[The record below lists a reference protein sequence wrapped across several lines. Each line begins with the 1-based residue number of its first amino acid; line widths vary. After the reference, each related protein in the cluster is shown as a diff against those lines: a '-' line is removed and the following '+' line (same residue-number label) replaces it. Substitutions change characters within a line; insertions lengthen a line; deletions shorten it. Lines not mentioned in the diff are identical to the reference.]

1 MAKSILKDNQNHTAP
16 IVFGDNNNN
25 NNTNTKNDESGITV
39 NSNYNNNNNNSNNN
53 NNNSNNNRRVSFARE
68 VTLHK
73 IDYVENPNN
82 KRRKTD
88 IGITYQDYGIISGDS
103 NLENDYN
110 NSNNG
115 NSMNNINEQDE
126 HEEEQGDET
135 YGEKM
140 LVDSSDE

>member
-25 NNTNTKNDESGITV
+25 NNT
-39 NSNYNNNNNNSNNN
+39 
-53 NNNSNNNRRVSFARE
+53 NSNNNRRVSFARE

-135 YGEKM
+135 YGMKNRKEDM
-140 LVDSSDE
+140 L